1 MTLLAL
7 LLTVVGA
14 SLGLFV
20 LALAHSGDGFESG
33 PLVFLA
39 LIVSVLGLLT
49 AGALFLA
56 GKRGRGMQGVA
67 SFSVG
72 MLLVLVIGP
81 IIWPYPKSDG
91 PRPIPED
98 SAPRERK

>member
-1 MTLLAL
+1 MTRLAL

-14 SLGLFV
+14 MLGLFV
-20 LALAHSGDGFESG
+20 VVVAHSGNGFESG
-33 PLVFLA
+33 PLVLLA
-39 LIVSVLGLLT
+39 LIGSVLGLLT

-56 GKRGRGMQGVA
+56 GKRGRGIQGLA
-67 SFSVG
+67 SFSAG
-72 MLLVLVIGP
+72 MLLVLMIGP

-91 PRPIPED
+91 PQPISGD